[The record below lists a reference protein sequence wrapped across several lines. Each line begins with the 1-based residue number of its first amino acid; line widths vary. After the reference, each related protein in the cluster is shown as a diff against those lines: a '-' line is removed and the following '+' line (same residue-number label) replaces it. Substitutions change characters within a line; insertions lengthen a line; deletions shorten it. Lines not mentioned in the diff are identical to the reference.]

1 MFLGRGLAMGELVR
15 DGKTD
20 IAETCPMTPDQ
31 KRAAKVLVRNGFTAR
46 SISKLLGIDIRIVL
60 EIFFK
65 ILKEK

>member
-1 MFLGRGLAMGELVR
+1 MGELVR

-20 IAETCPMTPDQ
+20 IAGTCHITPDQ
-31 KRAAKVLVRNGFTAR
+31 KRAAKVLAKNGFTAR

-65 ILKEK
+65 ILKEKK

>member
-1 MFLGRGLAMGELVR
+1 MGELVR

-20 IAETCPMTPDQ
+20 IAGTCHITPDQ
-31 KRAAKVLVRNGFTAR
+31 KRAAKILVRNGFTAR

-65 ILKEK
+65 ILKEKK